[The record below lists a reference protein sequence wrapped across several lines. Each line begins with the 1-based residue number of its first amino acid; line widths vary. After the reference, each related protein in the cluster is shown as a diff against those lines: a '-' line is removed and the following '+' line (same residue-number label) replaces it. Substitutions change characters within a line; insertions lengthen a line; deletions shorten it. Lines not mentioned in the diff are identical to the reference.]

1 MQKIEITVYNFDELD
16 DPAKERARAWYR
28 DGLEYPWWGDVRK
41 SLNDFAGYFG
51 VRVIE
56 WSLGCGSGRD
66 HILTDAQGHHFR
78 GKKLSEFTKFC
89 HDGWWL
95 DAILWEEFYAQFKRT
110 GDAKYAFEQALNE
123 AICAIQRDIDYQ
135 FSDECIDEMLT
146 VNDYQFTE
154 TGKIF

>member
-1 MQKIEITVYNFDELD
+1 METIELTLYRFDELGD
-16 DPAKERARAWYR
+16 KAKERARNWYR

-41 SLNDFAGYFG
+41 SLEDFSGYFG
-51 VRVIE
+51 ARIVDY
-56 WSLGCGSGRD
+56 SLGGGSGRD
-66 HILTDAQGHHFR
+66 YIFTDAKNHNFR
-78 GKKLSEFTKFC
+78 GLKLSQFSRFC

-135 FSDECIDEMLT
+135 FSDECIDEMLM

-154 TGKIF
+154 DGRPW